1 MTDDLVEQADVFRL
15 GTNPADRE
23 VYIANWMIV
32 RMTARIGRLEAEN
45 ARLRDA
51 LTGIRRLARLV
62 ANDLQGRV
70 ESGKVAAVQNC
81 ADIAD
86 AALNKENPDD

>member
-1 MTDDLVEQADVFRL
+1 MTDDLVKRARL
-15 GTNPADRE
+15 AQRDDRMASGALYGNLAE
-23 VYIANWMIV
+23 
-32 RMTARIGRLEAEN
+32 RIEALEAEN
-45 ARLRDA
+45 ARLREA

-86 AALNKENPDD
+86 AALTGEKGND